1 MGCDIHFVV
10 EMRKKDAAEWVGVY
24 STDHSPHLAS
34 ARAVALLFQDE
45 SAEKVDPSGF
55 SAEWDYQRPLMKQRN
70 YQFFG
75 ALAGVR
81 KDGPEPKGAPSDMS
95 HLARMC
101 VDGWGVDGHSHSH
114 DTLHEFARRWLMTTR
129 TTEVVAMRV
138 IQEGMTF
145 NQLISKVIGNWIMD
159 DTDKEYRVVYWFD
172 N

>member
-10 EMRKKDAAEWVGVY
+10 EMRKKNAAEWIGVY

-34 ARAVALLFQDE
+34 ARAIAHTFPEEGDQH
-45 SAEKVDPSGF
+45 VDPSGF
-55 SAEWDYQRPLMKQRN
+55 SGEWDYQRPLMKQRN

-81 KDGPEPKGAPSDMS
+81 GDGPEPKGAPSDMS
-95 HLARMC
+95 HLARLC
-101 VDGWGVDGHSHSH
+101 IEEWEGDGHSHSH
-114 DTLHEFARRWLMTTR
+114 DTLHDFMRKWLMTTR

-138 IQEGMTF
+138 TQEGMTL
-145 NQLISKVIGNWIMD
+145 NQLISRVVGNWVMD
-159 DTDKEYRVVYWFD
+159 DTDAEYRVVYWFD